1 MAGSDHACVLARSGT
16 VACWGSNALGE
27 LGVGSTEAQPRV
39 VEVEGF
45 HEAAQLQASMH
56 RTCGWER
63 DGSVACWGDLDV
75 DVPVTRPFWLPV
87 VQGLSGIAATAHE
100 ACGWFADG
108 SIECIHRGPHGPVRT
123 QVALPRGAVQIV
135 AGLDHFCALDAAG
148 TVSCWGGDG
157 SGGQLGDPGRVARAL
172 PGPVPGLHD
181 ARDLVAA
188 GGYACALRATGAIV
202 CWGYH
207 PLDGGAPRPPLTP
220 VPHVAGAVRLAA
232 TSTGLCAVLADGTA
246 RCWGTDAS
254 WHTLTG
260 EPEGH
265 VPPFRGARAMM
276 LDDAITCALGTDGHV
291 QCLGKNRHGEL
302 GDGTTEARAEPVTV
316 QGLSGV
322 AQIATDGAQT
332 CALVAGG
339 TVRCWGLVGLEERAV
354 DRALGPGHLGLDFLT
369 GTDLPPARFG
379 KATWATSPEEVVG
392 LTDVVRLVGFRPRLC
407 AVRRDGT
414 VACWGFD
421 DAPAAAACAGVEPR
435 RRARRRA
442 AARLRHL
449 RRPPRRVH
457 RQQQSRRA
465 GERHAG
471 TGDAR
476 AGARRG
482 RRGRRAGGDRGDVLL
497 RAPSKRR
504 GAVLGLGPGRPA
516 RRRQPARGSRDAG
529 ADRGAHAAIERRH
542 PQTGGAKPGGHLGT
556 VDAEQER
563 LPRSTAGRPPAF
575 SAVPRRF

>member
-369 GTDLPPARFG
+369 GTDFPPARFG

-392 LTDVVRLVGFRPRLC
+392 LTNVVRLVGFRPRLC

-414 VACWGFD
+414 VACWGLTTHLRPQP
-421 DAPAAAACAGVEPR
+421 APAWSRVVELAGGQRHACAIFADRRVGCTGSNNHGELGRGTLGPATPEPEPVAGVED
-435 RRARRRA
+435 AEQVVTGETFSC
-442 AARLRHL
+442 ARLRSGEVRCWGSDL
-449 RRPPRRVH
+449 GGQLGDGSPPEDRETPVPIGGLTRR
-457 RQQQSRRA
+457 
-465 GERHAG
+465 
-471 TGDAR
+471 
-476 AGARRG
+476 
-482 RRGRRAGGDRGDVLL
+482 
-497 RAPSKRR
+497 
-504 GAVLGLGPGRPA
+504 
-516 RRRQPARGSRDAG
+516 
-529 ADRGAHAAIERRH
+529 
-542 PQTGGAKPGGHLGT
+542 
-556 VDAEQER
+556 
-563 LPRSTAGRPPAF
+563 
-575 SAVPRRF
+575 